1 MIVNNYF
8 LKFLTFFFIC
18 SILFLGDKMLVNS
31 KKMLKEAKRKKKAV
45 FHFNINNLE
54 WAKCILEECDRLNA
68 PVILGVSESAVN
80 YMGGYNV
87 VAALCYS
94 LISDLNIKTDVCLHL
109 DHGKSVESCI
119 KAIDAGFNSVMI
131 DGSLKPLQENIEMTK
146 EVVLYAKNQDVSVEA
161 EIGLM
166 GSIEGDNLK
175 LGTNT
180 NLEDC
185 INFVCETGID
195 SVAASVGTVHGIYKG
210 ELNIDYQLIKKL
222 SEELTVPLVL
232 HGGSG
237 LSNDTLKKC
246 VEAGITKININ
257 SSIQAAWSEEVRK
270 YLKENPNVID
280 PRKIIGSGY
289 KSIKEVVASK
299 ININN

>member
-1 MIVNNYF
+1 
-8 LKFLTFFFIC
+8 
-18 SILFLGDKMLVNS
+18 MLVNS
-31 KKMLKEAKRKKKAV
+31 KKMLKEARRKKKAV
-45 FHFNINNLE
+45 FQFNINNLE
-54 WAKCILEECDRLNA
+54 WVKCILEECDRLNV
-68 PVILGVSESAVN
+68 PVILGVSENAIN

-94 LISDLNIKTDVCLHL
+94 LISDLNIKTDICLHL

-131 DGSLKPLQENIEMTK
+131 DGSMKPIEENIEMTR
-146 EVVLYAKNQDVSVEA
+146 EVVLYAKNQDVSVEG
-161 EIGLM
+161 EIGSM
-166 GSIEGDNLK
+166 GSIKDTNLK

-185 INFVCETGID
+185 SNFVLETGVD
-195 SVAASVGTVHGIYKG
+195 SVAPSVGTVHGIYKE

-232 HGGSG
+232 HGGSS

-246 VEAGITKININ
+246 VESGIIKININ
-257 SSIQAAWSEEVRK
+257 SDIQEAWSKSVRTFLEK
-270 YLKENPNVID
+270 NKNEID
-280 PRKIIGSGY
+280 PRKIIGSGFE
-289 KSIKEVVASK
+289 SIKEVITSK

>member
-1 MIVNNYF
+1 
-8 LKFLTFFFIC
+8 
-18 SILFLGDKMLVNS
+18 MLVNS

-54 WAKCILEECDRLNA
+54 WAKCILEECDRLNV

-257 SSIQAAWSEEVRK
+257 SSIQEAWSEEVRK
-270 YLKENPNVID
+270 YLKENPDVID

>member
-1 MIVNNYF
+1 
-8 LKFLTFFFIC
+8 
-18 SILFLGDKMLVNS
+18 MLVNS

-54 WAKCILEECDRLNA
+54 WAKCILEECDRLNV

-131 DGSLKPLQENIEMTK
+131 DGSLKPLQENMEMTK

-166 GSIEGDNLK
+166 GSIEGNNLN

-180 NLEDC
+180 NLEGC

-222 SEELTVPLVL
+222 NEELTIPLVL

-237 LSNDTLKKC
+237 LSDDTLKKC

-257 SSIQAAWSEEVRK
+257 SSIQEAWSNDVRK
-270 YLKENPNVID
+270 YLKENPDVID

>member
-1 MIVNNYF
+1 MIVDNYF
-8 LKFLTFFFIC
+8 LKFLTIFLIC

-131 DGSLKPLQENIEMTK
+131 DGSLKQLQENIEMTK

>member
-257 SSIQAAWSEEVRK
+257 SSINV
-270 YLKENPNVID
+270 YLL
-280 PRKIIGSGY
+280 SMW
-289 KSIKEVVASK
+289 
-299 ININN
+299 

>member
-1 MIVNNYF
+1 MIVDNYF
-8 LKFLTFFFIC
+8 LKFLTIFFIC

>member
-1 MIVNNYF
+1 
-8 LKFLTFFFIC
+8 
-18 SILFLGDKMLVNS
+18 MLVNS

-54 WAKCILEECDRLNA
+54 WAKCILEECDRLNV

-131 DGSLKPLQENIEMTK
+131 DGSLKPLQENMEMTK

-166 GSIEGDNLK
+166 GSIEGNNLN

-180 NLEDC
+180 NLEGC

-246 VEAGITKININ
+246 VSAGITKININ

>member
-1 MIVNNYF
+1 
-8 LKFLTFFFIC
+8 
-18 SILFLGDKMLVNS
+18 MLVNS
-31 KKMLKEAKRKKKAV
+31 KKMLKDAKRKKKAI

-54 WAKCILEECDRLNA
+54 WAKCILEECDKLNV
-68 PVILGVSESAVN
+68 PVILGVSESAIN

-131 DGSLKPLQENIEMTK
+131 DGSLKSLKENIEMTK
-146 EVVLYAKNQDVSVEA
+146 KVVLYAKNQDVSVEA
-161 EIGLM
+161 EIGSM
-166 GSIEGDNLK
+166 GSIEGANLK
-175 LGTNT
+175 IGTNT
-180 NLEDC
+180 NLDDC
-185 INFVCETGID
+185 LNFVSETGID

-210 ELNIDYQLIKKL
+210 ELNIDYDLIKKL
-222 SEELTVPLVL
+222 SEELTIPLVL

-246 VEAGITKININ
+246 IDAGITKININ
-257 SSIQAAWSEEVRK
+257 SDIQEAWSKDVKK
-270 YLKENPNVID
+270 YIIENPNIID
-280 PRKIIGSGY
+280 PRKIIGSGNNA
-289 KSIKEVVASK
+289 IKKMVASK

>member
-1 MIVNNYF
+1 
-8 LKFLTFFFIC
+8 
-18 SILFLGDKMLVNS
+18 MLVNS

-54 WAKCILEECDRLNA
+54 WAKCILEECDRLNV

-131 DGSLKPLQENIEMTK
+131 DGSLKPLQENMEMTK

-166 GSIEGDNLK
+166 GSIEGNNLN
-175 LGTNT
+175 LGINT

-222 SEELTVPLVL
+222 NEELTIPLVL

-237 LSNDTLKKC
+237 LSDDTLKKC

-257 SSIQAAWSEEVRK
+257 SSIQEAWSNDVRK
-270 YLKENPNVID
+270 YLKENPDVID

>member
-1 MIVNNYF
+1 
-8 LKFLTFFFIC
+8 
-18 SILFLGDKMLVNS
+18 MLVNS

-54 WAKCILEECDRLNA
+54 WAKCILEECDRLNV

-131 DGSLKPLQENIEMTK
+131 DGSLKPLQENMEMTK

-166 GSIEGDNLK
+166 GSIEGNNLN

-222 SEELTVPLVL
+222 NEELTIPLVL

-237 LSNDTLKKC
+237 LSDDILKKC

-257 SSIQAAWSEEVRK
+257 SSIQEAWSNDVRK
-270 YLKENPNVID
+270 YLKENPDVID

>member
-1 MIVNNYF
+1 
-8 LKFLTFFFIC
+8 
-18 SILFLGDKMLVNS
+18 MLVNS

-54 WAKCILEECDRLNA
+54 WAKCILEECDRLNV

-131 DGSLKPLQENIEMTK
+131 DGSLKSLQENIEMTK

-166 GSIEGDNLK
+166 GSIEGDNLN

-222 SEELTVPLVL
+222 SEELTIPLVL

-257 SSIQAAWSEEVRK
+257 SSIQEAWSNDVRK
-270 YLKENPNVID
+270 YLKENPDVID

>member
-1 MIVNNYF
+1 
-8 LKFLTFFFIC
+8 
-18 SILFLGDKMLVNS
+18 MLVNS

-54 WAKCILEECDRLNA
+54 WAKCILEECDRLNV

-257 SSIQAAWSEEVRK
+257 SSIQEAWSNDVRK
-270 YLKENPNVID
+270 YLKENPDVID

>member
-1 MIVNNYF
+1 MIVDNYF
-8 LKFLTFFFIC
+8 LKFLTIFLIC

>member
-1 MIVNNYF
+1 MDNYF
-8 LKFLTFFFIC
+8 LNFLTIYLIC

-54 WAKCILEECDRLNA
+54 WAKCILEECDRLNV

-131 DGSLKPLQENIEMTK
+131 DGSLKSLQENIEMTK

-166 GSIEGDNLK
+166 GSIEGDNLN

-222 SEELTVPLVL
+222 SEELTIPLVL

-257 SSIQAAWSEEVRK
+257 SSIQEAWSNDVRK
-270 YLKENPNVID
+270 YLKENPDVID

>member
-1 MIVNNYF
+1 
-8 LKFLTFFFIC
+8 
-18 SILFLGDKMLVNS
+18 MLVNS